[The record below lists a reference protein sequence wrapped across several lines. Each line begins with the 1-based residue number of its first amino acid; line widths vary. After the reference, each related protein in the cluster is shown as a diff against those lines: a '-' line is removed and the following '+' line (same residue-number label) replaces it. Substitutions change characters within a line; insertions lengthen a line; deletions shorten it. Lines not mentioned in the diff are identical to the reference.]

1 MAIKDIFNRAAK
13 NVANTA
19 STEWAPEFDIFKT
32 YGRPEVERGTGKE
45 SKVDKKTI
53 GQAIKEALKEQEA
66 QPMKAYDRVYNMLT
80 QVNRNRPRFR
90 GAMISTGVSRP
101 ARAGVSSFR
110 DVKVKDPRAIAKENR
125 DRMRKFVLE
134 KAYITK
140 G

>member
-19 STEWAPEFDIFKT
+19 ATEWASRNLDEGDVENDPW
-32 YGRPEVERGTGKE
+32 EVQPR
-45 SKVDKKTI
+45 KKTI
-53 GQAIKEALKEQEA
+53 GEAVKEALKEQEA
-66 QPMKAYDRVYNMLT
+66 QPMKAYERVYNMLT

-110 DVKVKDPRAIAKENR
+110 DVKVKDPRDIAKENR